1 MRKFRKKVKQAHQ
14 LAQFIADRCDFI
26 GAEKIATAFFDF
38 GTDDDGVDFA
48 LDYIGVRDPVEI
60 SQIMSAFVYGAT
72 MMDLAFEINRESHS
86 VTVILN
92 NKNKKRKKT
101 TNEAPIKAVTT
112 KRCFGVAV
120 VARQIG
126 CHPIHLTYI
135 MHGKRKAND
144 TLRRRLNRM
153 GITHTAEGEEI

>member
-14 LAQFIADRCDFI
+14 LAQVIADRCDFI
-26 GAEKIATAFFDF
+26 VAERIATIAVDCAA
-38 GTDDDGVDFA
+38 DFA
-48 LDYIGVRDPVEI
+48 VLWVPVRDQVEV
-60 SQIMSAFVYGAT
+60 SQIMCAFVYGAT
-72 MMDLAFEINRESHS
+72 MTGLEYDIRYQHS
-86 VTVILN
+86 AVTVTL
-92 NKNKKRKKT
+92 KKQEQKSEKT

-112 KRCFGVAV
+112 KRCFGVAA

-153 GITHTAEGEEI
+153 GITHTAEGQEI

>member
-26 GAEKIATAFFDF
+26 VAERIATIAVDC
-38 GTDDDGVDFA
+38 GADFA
-48 LDYIGVRDPVEI
+48 VLWIPVKDQVEV
-60 SQIMSAFVYGAT
+60 SQIMCAFVYGAT
-72 MMDLAFEINRESHS
+72 MTDLEYEIRCKHS
-86 VTVILN
+86 AVTVTL
-92 NKNKKRKKT
+92 KNKKIMSKKK

-153 GITHTAEGEEI
+153 GITHTAEGVEI

>member
-14 LAQFIADRCDFI
+14 LAQVIADRCDFI
-26 GAEKIATAFFDF
+26 VAKEIATAGIDF
-38 GTDDDGVDFA
+38 GADLAV
-48 LDYIGVRDPVEI
+48 LWIPVRDQVEV
-60 SQIMSAFVYGAT
+60 SQIMCAFIYGA
-72 MMDLAFEINRESHS
+72 MMTDLPFEINHEFHS
-86 VTVILN
+86 VTVILK
-92 NKNKKRKKT
+92 NKNKKIKKT
-101 TNEAPIKAVTT
+101 TVQNKTPIKAVTT

-153 GITHTAEGEEI
+153 GITHTAEGQEI

>member
-1 MRKFRKKVKQAHQ
+1 M
-14 LAQFIADRCDFI
+14 
-26 GAEKIATAFFDF
+26 
-38 GTDDDGVDFA
+38 DFA
-48 LDYIGVRDPVEI
+48 IAYIGVRDPVES

-72 MMDLAFEINRESHS
+72 MMDLPFEINRESHS
-86 VTVILN
+86 VTVVLN
-92 NKNKKRKKT
+92 NKNKKSKKT
-101 TNEAPIKAVTT
+101 TNKAPIKAVTT

-120 VARQIG
+120 VARKIG

-153 GITHTAEGEEI
+153 GITHTAEGQEI